1 MLRISLILAFV
12 LSLFPKGFDFF
23 DDEISLPKSPE
34 EELKTF
40 QLADGFDIKLVAAE
54 PLLEDP
60 VLAKFDEKG
69 RLWVVEMR
77 AFMNDIDGSNEDSPI
92 GRVSYLEDKDGD
104 GKFDKRT
111 TYADNLILPRGIQ
124 FFPDGVLIAENI
136 PLWFYEDTDGDG
148 VSDKRTLV
156 DAEYGGG
163 GLPEHSANGLIL
175 GDDGWIYNAK
185 SKYRYKRN
193 GKEWLKEE
201 TEFRGQWGIDKDD
214 LGRLYYNYNWSQL
227 HADLVQPN
235 LLNRNPHFEATT
247 GIDHGLT
254 IDRRVFPAR
263 PNPAINR
270 GYIPGTLNEE
280 GKLLEFTSACS
291 PFVQRSRGVFPDNL
305 YNSVFVCEPAGNLVK
320 LNLVNSNGNY
330 LEAKN
335 AFNGKEFLA
344 STDERFRPVHI
355 TSGPDGAIYIV
366 DMYRGINQ
374 HGAYMTEYLR
384 EQTLK
389 RGLDKYVHLGRI
401 WKITP
406 KNFQALSKA
415 ELSTNDPKG
424 LVEQLE
430 SPFQWAR
437 EHSKRLLIQNKLTQD
452 LPELEKVA
460 LHAEPYA
467 QLGAL
472 TVMENLGVLN
482 PSLTL
487 QLLSNDDNEDVKAR
501 ALALASRHDNINKS
515 ELKIGLTKV
524 LSGRISDALALQMLL
539 SSDQFE
545 KDVAF
550 RAIAQIIS
558 NQGEDALLRDAALS
572 ASGNRELD
580 LIDYLITQ
588 PSWQKNTDHQ
598 NIFFDQL
605 GAIILKRRIPEEVNK
620 LLNMIGQK
628 DNWQTQALLTGM
640 ASEAMSSEE
649 EPLTLT
655 FKPQLLEQGTLE
667 TERLSKALHWP
678 EKPVEQT
685 QEKSS
690 FVLDAEGLKQYS
702 AGRKAYLTYCTGC
715 HGANGKGVKRFAPP
729 LSGSEWVTGDESR
742 LALILLHGLEGPLTV
757 KGTHYDVPDILPVMP
772 SHSTLND
779 EDIANIMTYIRNE
792 WGHSAAPVTRRT
804 VGMLRVRSQGKVQP
818 WTARELI
825 THTEKLNEQK

>member
-1 MLRISLILAFV
+1 MLRISLLLAV
-12 LSLFPKGFDFF
+12 LLSLFPRGSQDAK
-23 DDEISLPKSPE
+23 DEISLPKSPG

-40 QLADGFDIKLVAAE
+40 QLAEGFKIELVAAE

-77 AFMNDIDGSNEDSPI
+77 AFMNDIDGTDEDAPI

-111 TYADNLILPRGIQ
+111 TYADSLILPRAIQ

-136 PLWFYEDTDGDG
+136 PLWFYQDTDGDG
-148 VSDKRTLV
+148 VADKRTLV

-163 GLPEHSANGLIL
+163 GLPEHSANGLLL

-193 GKEWLKEE
+193 GEHWLKEE

-214 LGRLYYNYNWSQL
+214 FGRLYYNYNWSQL

-235 LLNRNPHFEATT
+235 QLNRNPHFESTT

-270 GYIPGTLNEE
+270 GYIPGTLDED

-291 PFVQRSRGVFPDNL
+291 PFVQRNSDVFSDKL
-305 YNSVFVCEPAGNLVK
+305 YNSVMVCEPAGNLVK
-320 LNLVNSNGNY
+320 LNILSTNGNY
-330 LEAKN
+330 IEAKN
-335 AFNGKEFLA
+335 AFENKEFLA

-355 TSGPDGAIYIV
+355 TSGPDGAIYLV

-384 EQTLK
+384 EQTVK

-406 KNFQALSKA
+406 EKYKPVKAPTLSSQNPS
-415 ELSTNDPKG
+415 EL
-424 LVEQLE
+424 VQQLR
-430 SPFQWAR
+430 SPIQWSR
-437 EHSKRLLIQNKLTQD
+437 EHSKRLLIQHKLTQAV
-452 LPELEKVA
+452 PELEEVA
-460 LHAEPYA
+460 LNAEPFA

-472 TVMENLGVLN
+472 TVLHNLNELR
-482 PSLTL
+482 PSIALD
-487 QLLSNDDNEDVKAR
+487 LLSKDDDENVKAR
-501 ALALASRHDNINKS
+501 ALALLVQQENMDKTRLESLLEEK
-515 ELKIGLTKV
+515 LKTPV
-524 LSGRISDALALQMLL
+524 SDALALQMLL
-539 SSDQFE
+539 SSDKFSQDF
-545 KDVAF
+545 AF
-550 RAIAQIIS
+550 RTIADIIARK
-558 NQGEDALLRDAALS
+558 GEDALLRDAALS
-572 ASGNRELD
+572 ALSNRELR
-580 LIDYLITQ
+580 LVKYLITK
-588 PSWQKNTDHQ
+588 PEWQRGAEHQ
-598 NIFFDQL
+598 TIFYDQL
-605 GAIILKRRIPEEVNK
+605 GAVLLKRRIPDEINE
-620 LLNMIGQK
+620 LLEMIDGSVS
-628 DNWQTQALLTGM
+628 WQTQALLTGA
-640 ASEAMSSEE
+640 ASEAMSSDDT
-649 EPLTLT
+649 PLLLT
-655 FKPQLLEQGTLE
+655 SKPKLLEKQSAE
-667 TERLSKALHWP
+667 TGRLSKALTWPGKKVVKTP
-678 EKPVEQT
+678 EKSGYT
-685 QEKSS
+685 
-690 FVLDAEGLKQYS
+690 LDAEGLKQYT

-715 HGANGKGVKRFAPP
+715 HGANGNGVKRFAPP
-729 LSGSEWVTGDESR
+729 LTESEWVTGDESR

-757 KGTHYDVPDILPVMP
+757 KGKHYDVPDILPVMP

-792 WGHSAAPVTRRT
+792 WGHSAPPVSRRT
-804 VGMLRVRSQGKVQP
+804 VGMLRVRSQGKIQP
-818 WTARELI
+818 WTAPELI
-825 THTEKLNEQK
+825 AHSEKLNEQK